1 MTRSSNGLTMSGSGF
16 KGNYWRKQCR
26 GHGPKSPWMA
36 YVPVSERFFI
46 KRYIGS
52 YYAGSQILAEPEHY
66 FKFVGVF
73 RLPEILQKIESKE
86 LGEMD
91 YIQQEDDV
99 GWENSSEFAKRMAPK
114 KKRRKP
120 ISPKFKKAKAKSK
133 ASRKVKKTSVKRKT
147 FAKTKAFRR
156 GAR

>member
-52 YYAGSQILAEPEHY
+52 YYAGSQILAEPEHC

-86 LGEMD
+86 LGVMD

-99 GWENSSEFAKRMAPK
+99 GWENSYEFAKRMAPK
-114 KKRRKP
+114 KKRRKL
-120 ISPKFKKAKAKSK
+120 ISLKSKKVKAKSK
-133 ASRKVKKTSVKRKT
+133 ASLKVKKSSVKRKT
-147 FAKTKAFRR
+147 VAETKSYRR

>member
-36 YVPVSERFFI
+36 YVPVSELFFI

-52 YYAGSQILAEPEHY
+52 YYAGSQILAEPEHC

-86 LGEMD
+86 LGVMD

-99 GWENSSEFAKRMAPK
+99 GWENSSEFAKRLAPK
-114 KKRRKP
+114 KKRPKTSSKKLNKKQPRKKRLVKVSKP
-120 ISPKFKKAKAKSK
+120 RGKCKLLVKSK
-133 ASRKVKKTSVKRKT
+133 A
-147 FAKTKAFRR
+147 RR
-156 GAR
+156 PRSK

>member
-1 MTRSSNGLTMSGSGF
+1 MF

-36 YVPVSERFFI
+36 YVPVSEIFFI

-52 YYAGSQILAEPEHY
+52 YYAGPQILAEPEHC

-73 RLPEILQKIESKE
+73 RLPEILQKIKSKE
-86 LGEMD
+86 LGVMD

-114 KKRRKP
+114 KKRSKTISKKSSKKQPRK
-120 ISPKFKKAKAKSK
+120 KRLAKLSKSRGKRKVLVKSK
-133 ASRKVKKTSVKRKT
+133 SN
-147 FAKTKAFRR
+147 RR
-156 GAR
+156 RSK